1 MLMMRTHRPHFI
13 KRMGDRVTKEVPVKL
28 AAMV

>member
-1 MLMMRTHRPHFI
+1 MLMMRRRPRFI

>member
-1 MLMMRTHRPHFI
+1 MLMMRRRPRFI
-13 KRMGDRVTKEVPVKL
+13 KRMADQLTKKVPVKL